1 MTNPKQPQ
9 QQPKASN
16 FQDKLA
22 AALMAGG
29 IGGGGL
35 GAFWA
40 ALVKDDIPKAI
51 ASAVIGL
58 GITYGA
64 SLLKPID
71 QGNRRRL
78 GNVGQAV
85 DHAIEDGL
93 DRLFATATKAEDA
106 YLACQALDCR
116 DYKSEGMGKRDRI
129 MTPMLQEV
137 FVPLELDSSRVPAGL
152 KFDVQSFEALQKQGI
167 WYYLQQ
173 IRQEATWRQ
182 MAIIAWGGYGKTTLL
197 KHLAYMYGSKAY
209 EQADFG
215 YRVEPLIP
223 VLLPLRQYRELLSQ
237 DNPPDLPT
245 LVMEHHV
252 KQLAELD
259 AEKKR
264 VDNLPD
270 DWFLRVLNQ
279 GRGLVM
285 MDGFDEVPEAERP
298 DLSRWISRQM
308 LRFEKSVFILTSRPS
323 AYKEDFAEPLKTKL
337 WVRPLTEKQQTDFV
351 TQWYGCQERLER
363 GGRETPE
370 VKQEAKRN
378 AESLLRQIHD
388 PERPELADL
397 AQNPLLL
404 NLLATYHRSDPGV
417 DLPRQRAELYQDICQ
432 LQLRKR
438 PVARN
443 IPMLLSPDERQQ
455 VLQQLALWMMRKE
468 KRLLDEAVMV
478 RLIEEVLKRQEH
490 EGVYARA
497 FLKQIIEV
505 SELIVRQ
512 GLEGCEFSHLSFQEY
527 LAARQIKAL
536 KGEAFLYPLLK
547 DADATD
553 KENQPW
559 WRDTILLY
567 AAQTN
572 PTPLI
577 KEALR
582 QGASNLAYRCYQ
594 ETRRTLN
601 PEIEAELKALKP
613 AVQSSRYAELE
624 RLLAAQEWLKADKET
639 YRLMITTV
647 GKEEGQGFS
656 RKDFE
661 TFPCE
666 DLRTIDGLWVNYSQK
681 VGRKYGF
688 SVQKQIWEDC
698 DSPTDYDGWCKF
710 GDRIAWRKKGG
721 WVRGNKLNLV
731 RNGVLPWVWL
741 WDGEVTDTL
750 EREEWKVYLYNGGG
764 VILFSRAKTCRL

>member
-29 IGGGGL
+29 IGGGGI
-35 GAFWA
+35 GVFWA

-58 GITYGA
+58 GITYSA
-64 SLLKPID
+64 SFLKPID

-85 DHAIEDGL
+85 DDAIEDGL

-137 FVPLELDSSRVPAGL
+137 FVPLELDSSRIPAGL
-152 KFDVQSFEALQKQGI
+152 KFDAQSYEALQRQGI

-197 KHLAYMYGSKAY
+197 KHLAYIYGSKCHKRFGV
-209 EQADFG
+209 EQ
-215 YRVEPLIP
+215 LIP

-259 AEKKR
+259 VEKKR
-264 VDNLPD
+264 VNNLPD

-279 GRGLVM
+279 GRALVM

-298 DLSRWISRQM
+298 ALSRWISRQM

-323 AYKEDFAEPLKTKL
+323 AYKEDFAEPLRTKL
-337 WVRPLTEKQQTDFV
+337 WVRPLTAKLQTDFV
-351 TQWYGCQERLER
+351 TQWYSCQERLDR
-363 GGRETPE
+363 DGRSGPE
-370 VKQEAKRN
+370 VERESKRN
-378 AESLLRQIHD
+378 AENLLRQIHD
-388 PERPELADL
+388 PQRPELADL
-397 AQNPLLL
+397 AKNPLLL
-404 NLLATYHRSDPGV
+404 NLLATYHRSAPGV

-443 IPMLLSPDERQQ
+443 IPMLLSADERQK
-455 VLQQLALWMMRKE
+455 VLQQLALRMMKAE
-468 KRLLDEAVMV
+468 KRLLDEVEM
-478 RLIEEVLKRQEH
+478 LHWIEEALTERKN
-490 EGVYARA
+490 EGVSAKA

-527 LAARQIKAL
+527 LAAKQL
-536 KGEAFLYPLLK
+536 KKLKQEAFLYPLLK
-547 DADATD
+547 DANATN
-553 KENQPW
+553 EGNQPW

-567 AAQTN
+567 AAQIN

-582 QGASNLAYRCYQ
+582 QGASDLAYRCYQ
-594 ETRRTLN
+594 ETQSMLN
-601 PEIEAELKALKP
+601 PEVEAELKALKP
-613 AVQSSRYAELE
+613 QLQTSRYSNL
-624 RLLAAQEWLKADKET
+624 RHLLHTQKWIEADIET
-639 YRLMITTV
+639 YRLMVETV
-647 GKEEGQGFS
+647 GKEDEQWLDAQ
-656 RKDFE
+656 DFE
-661 TFPCE
+661 TFPCDE
-666 DLRTIDGLWVNYSQK
+666 LQIIDELWIKYSQI
-681 VGRKYGF
+681 YGKKF
-688 SVQKQIWEDC
+688 GFTVQKEIWEKC
-698 DSPTDYDGWCKF
+698 GKPACAQDYEGWQDMCKQLGWRSDEQWLAAREKLLLQSSGCLPLSIPKTHYNTADLSIWF
-710 GDRIAWRKKGG
+710 NFSALADRLSKCNEIS
-721 WVRGNKLNLV
+721 
-731 RNGVLPWVWL
+731 
-741 WDGEVTDTL
+741 D
-750 EREEWKVYLYNGGG
+750 
-764 VILFSRAKTCRL
+764 